1 MEKRTGRTVAIAA
14 GTVVVLG
21 VALAAWRGAETDAPP
36 PPPPPA
42 VTVAPVLQ
50 RDVAEWDEFS
60 GRLEAVDHV
69 EIRPRV
75 SGYIKRVTFEE
86 GREVRKGEILFQI
99 DPRPYQADLDHA
111 TAQLEQARTAADLAA
126 REVERAEKLVNV
138 QAISREEFD
147 SRTSAQANGAAAVRA
162 AEAAVE
168 TARLNLGWTEVRSP
182 IAGRV
187 SRAEVTEG
195 NLVQAGPPD
204 ATLLTTVV
212 SVDSMYLYFDSD
224 EQTYLRYSARA
235 AADGARSSGWHGAR
249 FPVYLGLANETGFP
263 HEGRLDFVDNR
274 IDPASGTIRTRA
286 IFGNRDRRFTPGLFA
301 RVKLVGGKSSP
312 TLLVRDAAIG
322 TDQDRKFVL
331 LLGKG
336 DSLVYRPVEIG
347 PLTDGLR
354 IVRSGVK
361 AGDKVVVNGLM
372 RVRPGIKVTA
382 TVAAMIP
389 DSSDTRDSSAAAS
402 DRSARPCDCPA
413 SSSTG
418 RFSRPCSRSW
428 SSSRA

>member
-1 MEKRTGRTVAIAA
+1 MPYRSLALVAA
-14 GTVVVLG
+14 LG
-21 VALAAWRGAETDAPP
+21 LGSSLVGCKAAPP
-36 PPPPPA
+36 PPPPAPA
-42 VTVAPVLQ
+42 VSVAPVLE

-60 GRLEAVDHV
+60 GRLEAVDQV

-75 SGYIKRVTFEE
+75 SGYIKRLTFTE
-86 GREVRKGEILFQI
+86 GREVRKGEVLFEI
-99 DPRPYQADLDHA
+99 DPRPYQADLDRA
-111 TAQLEQARTAADLAA
+111 QAQLQQARTAAELAE
-126 REVERAEKLVNV
+126 REVARAAKLVKV

-147 SRTSAQANGAAAVRA
+147 SRTSAQANGVAAVRA

-168 TARLNLGWTEVRSP
+168 TAQLNLGWTRVRSP

-212 SVDSMYLYFDSD
+212 SLDSMYLYFDSD
-224 EQTYLRYSARA
+224 EQTYLRYSGRA
-235 AADGARSSGWHGAR
+235 AAAGTRGWRDAR

-286 IFGNRDRRFTPGLFA
+286 IFTNRDRQFTPGLFA
-301 RVKLVGGKSSP
+301 RVKLVGSKSVP

-331 LLGKG
+331 VLGKS
-336 DSLVYRPVEIG
+336 DSLEYRPVEIG
-347 PLTDGLR
+347 RLSDGLR
-354 IVRSGVK
+354 IVRKGVS

-372 RVRPGIKVTA
+372 RVRPGVKVTP
-382 TVAAMIP
+382 TVVAMVP
-389 DSSDTRDSSAAAS
+389 DSSTTRDSSAGRDTSAATVAE
-402 DRSARPCDCPA
+402 R
-413 SSSTG
+413 
-418 RFSRPCSRSW
+418 
-428 SSSRA
+428 

>member
-1 MEKRTGRTVAIAA
+1 MLSRSLLLVGALLVST
-14 GTVVVLG
+14 
-21 VALAAWRGAETDAPP
+21 ALAGCADKPAPA
-36 PPPPPA
+36 PPPPA

-60 GRLEAVDHV
+60 GRLEAVDQV
-69 EIRPRV
+69 EIQPRV
-75 SGYIKRVTFEE
+75 DGFIRRVNFTE
-86 GREVRKGEILFQI
+86 GREVRKGEVLFEI
-99 DPRPYQADLDHA
+99 DPRPYQADLDRA
-111 TAQLEQARTAADLAA
+111 QAQLEQARTAADLAN
-126 REVERAEKLVNV
+126 REVARAEKLVKV

-147 SRTSAQANGAAAVRA
+147 SRTSAQANNVAAVRA

-168 TARLNLGWTEVRSP
+168 TARLNLGWTVVRSP

-195 NLVQAGPPD
+195 NLVHSGPPD

-212 SVDSMYLYFDSD
+212 SLDSMYLSFDSD
-224 EQTYLRYSARA
+224 EQTYLRYADRGKTGTSAWQ
-235 AADGARSSGWHGAR
+235 GARL
-249 FPVYLGLANETGFP
+249 PVYLGLANETGFP
-263 HEGRLDFVDNR
+263 HEGRLDFIDNR

-286 IFGNRDRRFTPGLFA
+286 IFSNKDRRFTPGLFA
-301 RVKLVGGKSSP
+301 RVKLVGSKSTP

-347 PLTDGLR
+347 RLSDGLR
-354 IVRSGVK
+354 IVRSGVQ

-372 RVRPGIKVTA
+372 RVRPGVKVKP
-382 TVAAMIP
+382 TVVAMET
-389 DSSDTRDSSAAAS
+389 DSTGARDSSVGS
-402 DRSARPCDCPA
+402 RDSTPA
-413 SSSTG
+413 VAE
-418 RFSRPCSRSW
+418 R
-428 SSSRA
+428 